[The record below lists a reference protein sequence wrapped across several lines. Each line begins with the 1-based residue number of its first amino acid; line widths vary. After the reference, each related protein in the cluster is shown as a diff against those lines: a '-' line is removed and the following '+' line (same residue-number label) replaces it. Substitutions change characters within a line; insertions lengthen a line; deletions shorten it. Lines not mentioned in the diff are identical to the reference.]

1 MLFEEWG
8 DEVENVLGDD
18 LVAAGGGVG
27 AVGLHHAID
36 AEDALEEEGEEGD
49 VVFMGEQG
57 VGGLELLDVVGAV
70 VGWEGNA
77 GEGDFGAGG
86 FEAGEDLVE
95 VAAGVFDAEAA
106 EAVVAAELDDDDGG
120 VEGEDAVDA
129 VEAVLG
135 GVAADALVDDVVGEA
150 ALVEIFLKEVG
161 VAFAGV
167 GAEAGGEG
175 VAEADEDGAG
185 VSCCRCGGSCGHRCV
200 AAGCVGGG
208 VLRWD
213 GGVGGV
219 L

>member
-1 MLFEEWG
+1 LLFEQWS
-8 DEVENVLGDD
+8 DEVEDVLGDD

-27 AVGLHHAID
+27 AVGLHHAVD

-49 VVFMGEQG
+49 AVFVGEQG

-70 VGWEGNA
+70 VGGEGDA
-77 GEGDFGAGG
+77 GEGDPGAGG
-86 FEAGEDLVE
+86 FEAGEDGVE

-120 VEGEDAVDA
+120 VEGEDAIDA
-129 VEAVLG
+129 VETVLG
-135 GVAADALVDDVVGEA
+135 GVAADALIDDVVVEA
-150 ALVEIFLKEVG
+150 EGVEVFLEEVG
-161 VAFAGV
+161 IAFAGV

-175 VAEADEDGAG
+175 VAEADEDGAVVG
-185 VSCCRCGGSCGHRCV
+185 GGGCGGGWDHRCV
-200 AAGCVGGG
+200 AAGRVSGG
-208 VLRWD
+208 VLRWG